1 MKQKKPFKHR
11 FVKDSY
17 VVDIKQSFGY
27 YAYEDYKDWANRV
40 GLMKGKIP
48 LIGKAV
54 NNATFLRIKVD
65 SEFFKQYT
73 QIPFLSSY
81 DSPSAAP
88 LKVVWVRYIKEV
100 DLHYALVVSGVRYF
114 AVSKDLPTE
123 ACVDMFIVPLK
134 RLGLNIF
141 SFEAP
146 LYASNRCSSYYE
158 EDFNFLND
166 EGILK
171 APVIEGEPK
180 NPIEFLEEKP
190 YVEAC
195 HYTYSMDLL
204 NYLYSYVYKQS
215 DLPKETLPDDKNSK
229 SGGYINSA
237 FMMCKDGLAEAID
250 DIWGNRITYPDYI
263 DSSNFIKYA
272 YADYDGECEDHTP
285 SIEWT
290 SFDDFMDNQWLM
302 GPDEDDDFDDEE

>member
-27 YAYEDYKDWANRV
+27 YAYEEYKDWANRV

-123 ACVDMFIVPLK
+123 ACVDLFIVPLK
-134 RLGLNIF
+134 RLGLNVF

-146 LYASNRCSSYYE
+146 LYTSARCGTYYE
-158 EDFNFLND
+158 TDLSFLDNVGNIPTKVECD
-166 EGILK
+166 ETK
-171 APVIEGEPK
+171 SV
-180 NPIEFLEEKP
+180 IEFLQEKP
-190 YVEAC
+190 YTECC
-195 HYTYSMDLL
+195 HYTYSMDML
-204 NYLYSYVYKQS
+204 NYLYSFIYRQAE
-215 DLPKETLPDDKNSK
+215 LPKDTLPVDEDSK
-229 SGGYINSA
+229 SKGYINSA
-237 FMMCKDGLAEAID
+237 FVMCEDGLAEAID
-250 DIWGNRITYPDYI
+250 GIWGNKITYPDYI
-263 DSSNFIKYA
+263 DASNFIRYA
-272 YADYDGECEDHTP
+272 YADYEECKDDSP

-290 SFDDFMDNQWLM
+290 SFDDFMDNQWLI